1 MARGATRSLRLLER
15 GRCRLAWLLIVSI
28 IALGCSS
35 GGSGSS
41 GEPPA
46 EITML
51 NALVIAATA
60 VDAALRVGGLAD
72 IGGAIPLFAA
82 SASGGGGAL
91 KAASSQQPGVALQ
104 IAIPPIEIDCE
115 VDGIITISG
124 EIEDPITPTLTIGDR
139 FSVDFTD
146 CENSSGVVLNGEME
160 FTLVSFS
167 QSVVNCFFD
176 RNQCVAENELTV
188 DAELRDFEQ
197 TEGAATITGDG
208 DVTIAIDT
216 LTQQGTRIAQLSGR
230 SLTTGDGTHSG
241 TLRDYDARRTTNLTS
256 GDYEVV
262 ASGRLTNNRFEG
274 EVRYETTTPFEGTG
288 TSDPNAGVLRI
299 EGAAAPPADDAAIA
313 TIDVVAQPNGVDVDV
328 EIDLDGDD
336 EVDEIEQTTWDDLRA
351 LL

>member
-1 MARGATRSLRLLER
+1 MARGATRSHRLLER
-15 GRCRLAWLLIVSI
+15 GRRRLVWLSIVSL

-60 VDAALRVGGLAD
+60 VDAALRTAGLAD
-72 IGGAIPLFAA
+72 VGAAIPLFAA
-82 SASGGGGAL
+82 SASGGAGAL
-91 KAASSQQPGVALQ
+91 NAASSQQPGVVLQ

-115 VDGIITISG
+115 ADGIITISG
-124 EIEDPITPTLTIGDR
+124 RMEDPITPTLTIGDR

-146 CENSSGVVLNGEME
+146 CEDNSGVVLNGEME
-160 FTLVSFS
+160 LTLVSFS
-167 QSVVNCFFD
+167 QSVVDCFFD
-176 RNQCVAENELTV
+176 PNQCVAENELTV
-188 DAELRDFEQ
+188 DAKLRGFEL
-197 TEGAATITGDG
+197 TEGATTFTGDG
-208 DVTIAIDT
+208 DMKIAIDT
-216 LTQQGTRIAQLSGR
+216 LTQQDTRIAQLSGR

-241 TLRDYDARRTTNLTS
+241 TLRDYDTLRTTDLTS
-256 GDYEVV
+256 GDYVVV
-262 ASGRLTNNRFEG
+262 ASGRLTNSRFEG

-288 TSDPNAGVLRI
+288 TSDPDAGVLRI
-299 EGAAAPPADDAAIA
+299 EGAAAPPADGAAVA

-328 EIDLDGDD
+328 EIDLDGDGG
-336 EVDEIEQTTWDDLRA
+336 VDEIEQTTWDDLRA